1 MRPFPCAGASC
12 PAAMGMRRERFGQ
25 CSDSSTRDFPTGMRR
40 SVRQDGHGL
49 LLTRGLA
56 MKCNLILWA
65 ALLLVVA
72 PAGAGE
78 LYRCVGP
85 FRQVSYQSAACA
97 DGHRTD
103 RTITFAAKLSQ
114 PAAVTSPS
122 RRESR
127 LERSRVA
134 SPNSHDWHVAR
145 RSSADTCTRA
155 RAARKQTLERLGLS
169 RTYDQLSRIDAKV
182 RGACKG
188 Y

>member
-1 MRPFPCAGASC
+1 
-12 PAAMGMRRERFGQ
+12 MGMRRERFGRY
-25 CSDSSTRDFPTGMRR
+25 SDSSTRDSPTGARR

-56 MKCNLILWA
+56 MKCGLILCA
-65 ALLLVVA
+65 VLSLVVA

-85 FRQVSYQSAACA
+85 HRQVSYQSAACA
-97 DGHRTD
+97 NGHRTD
-103 RTITFAAKLSQ
+103 RTIAFAAKLYE
-114 PAAVTSPS
+114 PAALTSPS
-122 RRESR
+122 QRESR
-127 LERSRVA
+127 LERSRA
-134 SPNSHDWHVAR
+134 TSPNSHDSHVAR
-145 RSSADTCTRA
+145 RSRADTCTRA
-155 RAARKQTLERLGLS
+155 RAAREETLERLGLS